1 MTKLIS
7 ITITLFFLGL
17 GFLLGVLNPDLV
29 PFDLYWYQ
37 IELPISLLIVIA
49 FAIGLLTAGVIFLSQ
64 TLKFKWQINRYKK
77 TEKKQLNEI
86 IALKKALLD
95 SQKQTSQQNLSNK
108 VPTLLTDTTQNN

>member
-49 FAIGLLTAGVIFLSQ
+49 FATGLLTAGVIFLSQ
-64 TLKFKWQINRYKK
+64 TLKLKWQINRHKK
-77 TEKKQLNEI
+77 AEKKQLNEI

-95 SQKQTSQQNLSNK
+95 AQKQPAQQTKSNQ
-108 VPTLLTDTTQNN
+108 PTPLVIENNQNN